1 MASRRRVAET
11 PTLWRRILW
20 LDQEIRNGTYPNVQ
34 RMQEEFECGRRTA
47 FNTVCF
53 LRDSL
58 DAPIAYDRAHG
69 GYHYTDPTYA
79 LPTVFMR
86 EGELFAVLL
95 AEQVSRHYLGTP
107 LEEPLR
113 RAIEKLNQYL
123 DERVRVALSEVA
135 NRFRF
140 FGGTGL
146 DFSAELLADLRTAIR
161 ERRVVRIVYYSPR
174 TDAVTERE
182 IEPHYVDN
190 VRGDWMVV
198 AWDRLRDRKRRFMLG
213 RIREWSLMADRFQF
227 RPEIDRQR
235 QSGGA
240 YLADYGDER
249 EEIVLKFDEYQARWI
264 RERQWHPSQ
273 SLELRPDGSL
283 IMRLVASAE
292 GDLLRWVLG
301 YGHHV
306 EVLAPAWLRE
316 RVIDEARRMLS
327 GYGVG
332 G

>member
-1 MASRRRVAET
+1 MGRQGERESPLTRESKRREGRKPVSHRSRAGGEMPSRRRIAET

-34 RMQEEFECGRRTA
+34 RMQEVFECGRRTA
-47 FNTVCF
+47 FNTVCY

-58 DAPIAYDRAHG
+58 DAPIVYNRARG
-69 GYHYTDPTYA
+69 GYHYTDSTYG
-79 LPTVFMR
+79 LPTVFIR

-95 AEQVSRHYLGTP
+95 AEQVSRHYLGAP

-123 DERVRVALSEVA
+123 DDSVRIALSEVA
-135 NRFRF
+135 DRFRF

-146 DFSAELLADLRTAIR
+146 DFSAELLGDLRTAMR

-174 TDAVTERE
+174 SDAVTERA
-182 IEPHYVDN
+182 IEPHYLDN

-213 RIREWSLMADRFQF
+213 RIREWALTTDRFTF
-227 RPEIDRQR
+227 REELDRNQE
-235 QSGGA
+235 SEAA

-249 EEIVLKFDEYQARWI
+249 EEIVLKFDEYQPR
-264 RERQWHPSQ
+264 
-273 SLELRPDGSL
+273 
-283 IMRLVASAE
+283 
-292 GDLLRWVLG
+292 
-301 YGHHV
+301 
-306 EVLAPAWLRE
+306 
-316 RVIDEARRMLS
+316 
-327 GYGVG
+327 
-332 G
+332 